1 MMDMSTI
8 FKKIIDKEIP
18 AKIVYEDDEIL
29 AFEDISP
36 VAPIHILIIPKI
48 EIRTLNNLEDAD
60 ALIMGKLIL
69 AAKKIATQNG
79 IAEDGYRLVF
89 NCNENGGQTVFHIHC
104 HLIGGRVLDWPPG

>member
-1 MMDMSTI
+1 MSTI

-18 AKIVYEDDEIL
+18 AKIIYEDDEIL

-36 VAPIHILIIPKI
+36 VAPTHIIIIPKI
-48 EIRTLNNLEDAD
+48 EIRTLNNLEDND

-69 AAKKIATQNG
+69 VAKKIASQKG
-79 IAEDGYRLVF
+79 IAEDGYRVVF